1 MKLFVTGGAGYIGS
15 HCVLRLLQEGHEV
28 VIFDNFSEGSHETV
42 RTLSELELPGR
53 LAAVVQG
60 DLLHPEDL
68 QSALGGGSFDAVFHF
83 AALTRVE
90 ESVQHPDLYYR
101 HNVGGTLNLL
111 EAMRSSDVKRLI
123 FSSTAAVY
131 GEPQYTPIDEKH
143 PLNPIN
149 PYGRSKQMAEVIIQ
163 DFDRAYGIRNVCLR
177 YFNVVG
183 ASSLGCIGD
192 RRTTVTHLV
201 PSIFNAALGRTLKGF
216 CIFGN
221 DYPTHDGTCIRD
233 YISVEDLI
241 AAHAKAL
248 AFLFEEDRSEIFNL
262 GSGKGYTVREV
273 LAVCENVLQKA
284 IPSVI
289 EARRAGDSAQLTASY
304 QRAEDI
310 LGWHSL
316 QSLEEAFRL
325 AYALEQKKKEINCA
339 K

>member
-111 EAMRSSDVKRLI
+111 EVMRSSDVKHLI
-123 FSSTAAVY
+123 FSSTATVY

-149 PYGRSKQMAEVIIQ
+149 PYGRSKQMAEMIIQ
-163 DFDRAYGIRNVCLR
+163 DFDHAYGIRSVCLR

-201 PSIFNAALGRTLKGF
+201 PSILNAALGRASSF

-221 DYPTHDGTCIRD
+221 DYPTRDGTCIRD
-233 YISVEDLI
+233 YISVEDLVD
-241 AAHAKAL
+241 AHVRAL
-248 AFLFEEDRSEIFNL
+248 DFLLQKDRSEVFNL
-262 GSGKGYTVREV
+262 GTEQGYTVREV
-273 LAVCENVLQKA
+273 VTVCERVLGQEV
-284 IPSVI
+284 PVVLG
-289 EARRAGDSAQLTASY
+289 ARRSGDPAVLIAMSKKANK
-304 QRAEDI
+304 I
-310 LGWHSL
+310 LDWRPL
-316 QSLEEAFRL
+316 QSLEEAVRL
-325 AYALEQKKKEINCA
+325 AYAWEKH
-339 K
+339 

>member
-28 VIFDNFSEGSHETV
+28 VIFDNFSEGSRETV
-42 RTLSELELPGR
+42 QTLSELKLPGR
-53 LAAVVQG
+53 LAGVVEG
-60 DLLHPEDL
+60 DLLRPEDL
-68 QSALGGGSFDAVFHF
+68 QNALGGGSFDAIFHF

-90 ESVQHPDLYYR
+90 ESVQYSELYYR
-101 HNVGGTLNLL
+101 HNVVGTLNLL

-131 GEPQYTPIDEKH
+131 GESQYTPIDEKH

-163 DFDRAYGIRNVCLR
+163 DFDRAYGIRSVCLR

-183 ASSLGCIGD
+183 TSSLGCIGD

-201 PSIFNAALGRTLKGF
+201 PSIFNAALDRTSSF

-221 DYPTHDGTCIRD
+221 DYPTRDGTCIRD
-233 YISVEDLI
+233 YISVEDLVD
-241 AAHAKAL
+241 AHVRAL
-248 AFLFEEDRSEIFNL
+248 NFLFEEDRSEIFNL
-262 GSGKGYTVREV
+262 GTEQGYTVREV
-273 LAVCENVLQKA
+273 VTVCERVLEQEV
-284 IPSVI
+284 SVVLG
-289 EARRAGDSAQLTASY
+289 ARRSGDPAALIAVGKK
-304 QRAEDI
+304 ANEI
-310 LGWHSL
+310 LDWRSL
-316 QSLEEAFRL
+316 QSLEEAVRL
-325 AYALEQKKKEINCA
+325 AYAWEQKKMEINCA